1 MKKHAFFRQ
10 GWYQGLSWSAALIVF
25 SVAVYLLLEPNF
37 GDPFTLTP
45 AEKIPSTANFP
56 PNAEVDFS
64 IPEFNHSVTRQDI
77 VRRVRLN
84 TILPTRSRQ
93 DAVEY
98 TVQFNDSVFGIADKF
113 NIKPETVLWSNYDEL
128 QDNPHSLAPGMELVI
143 PPVDGIYY
151 RWEEGDTIRQIADE
165 FRTEPEKIINWM
177 GNDLDLA
184 DPQIEAGAMVMI
196 PDGKR
201 DFQQWIIPTIA
212 RGSAGVSA
220 GVYGEGVCIG
230 PFEGVFGSGGFIW
243 PTTNH
248 VLTGNDY
255 WSGHLAIDIG
265 VGIGMPVYAADHGV
279 VVFSGWSA
287 GGYGNVVILDHGN
300 GYQTLYA
307 HLNQT
312 SVQCGQSVF
321 QGERIGSGGSTG
333 NSTGPHLHFEVRNQ
347 GGFVNPWFVLPA
359 P

>member
-1 MKKHAFFRQ
+1 MSKQTFFRQ
-10 GWYQGLSWSAALIVF
+10 GWFPGLSWS
-25 SVAVYLLLEPNF
+25 VAFLVIGVVAYLLIESNF
-37 GDPFTLTP
+37 SELFTLTP
-45 AEKIPSTANFP
+45 AEKIPQATKFP
-56 PNAEVDFS
+56 LNAETDFQL
-64 IPEFNHSVTRQDI
+64 PEFNGNLERQNI
-77 VRRVRLN
+77 VRAVNLN
-84 TILPTRSRQ
+84 TILPTRGRQ

-113 NIKPETVLWSNYDEL
+113 NLKPETVLWSNYDEL
-128 QDNPHSLAPGMELVI
+128 QDNPHSLVQGMELVI
-143 PPVDGIYY
+143 PPADGIYY
-151 RWEEGDTIRQIADE
+151 QWEEGDTISQIADE

-184 DPQIEAGAMVMI
+184 DPQIEAGEMVMI